1 MIHGTTSVTRG
12 KDVRDYIINRFIC
25 LSEVKQEEKN
35 NNGYGGQPAQWCVI
49 RAIIELNY
57 PALHKELQY
66 YIEKYQKGNTFHPM
80 GERI

>member
-35 NNGYGGQPAQWCVI
+35 NNGYGG
-49 RAIIELNY
+49 
-57 PALHKELQY
+57 
-66 YIEKYQKGNTFHPM
+66 
-80 GERI
+80 